1 MPETGFVPINGSVK
15 EFVACM
21 LVEQQDEKR
30 RRVLGH
36 LSGMRPAVEGCD
48 VCWRKPNIEM
58 LKCNID
64 SARVAIWDGLLL
76 CAMKQVVL

>member
-1 MPETGFVPINGSVK
+1 
-15 EFVACM
+15 M

-30 RRVLGH
+30 RRVLG
-36 LSGMRPAVEGCD
+36 LLWGIWFSRNVMSVLRPAVEGCD

-64 SARVAIWDGLLL
+64 SARVAIWDGPLL
-76 CAMKQVVL
+76 CAMKQVV